1 MTSRN
6 EVRID
11 IEVEG
16 GAKAERQFNRA
27 EKGARGLGR
36 STRGLINPLLGAGLV
51 SGILGGGLIGLALS
65 SGAASNGLI
74 RIQGSL
80 EGLVGSATR
89 SLEPAIDFA
98 AGLFERM
105 PIAAKLATLVTTAIL
120 GVLLFKGIL
129 ASAGTISTAIATVA
143 GTIATSVGTVV
154 GLTIAATVLALGAI
168 ALIAW
173 DKIFNDGRLL
183 ERFGEWL
190 LGYGWISVINDWTNK
205 YFDEPMIAG
214 WNKVVD
220 SFGSVFVQPYIDN
233 WESVRDYFDAD
244 FTKFFTETIP
254 GVFET
259 GWDKVVGFF
268 EDYFIVPF
276 YVAWFRVKAFFK
288 GNFVD
293 FFTETI
299 PGVFETGWD
308 KVVGFFEDFH
318 RAVLCCMVS
327 GQGIL

>member
-105 PIAAKLATLVTTAIL
+105 PIAAQLATLATTAIL

-154 GLTIAATVLALGAI
+154 GLTIAATVLALGAV
-168 ALIAW
+168 ALIGW

-183 ERFGEWL
+183 ARFEEWL
-190 LGYGWISVINDWTNK
+190 LGYGWVAVINDWVNK

-214 WNKVVD
+214 WNKVVEVAV
-220 SFGSVFVQPYIDN
+220 SSPTSKIGNRRTTSTRT
-233 WESVRDYFDAD
+233 SR
-244 FTKFFTETIP
+244 FFTETIP
-254 GVFET
+254 EIHWRAIALG
-259 GWDKVVGFF
+259 KVVFQTLR
-268 EDYFIVPF
+268 E
-276 YVAWFRVKAFFK
+276 
-288 GNFVD
+288 
-293 FFTETI
+293 
-299 PGVFETGWD
+299 
-308 KVVGFFEDFH
+308 
-318 RAVLCCMVS
+318 L
-327 GQGIL
+327 L